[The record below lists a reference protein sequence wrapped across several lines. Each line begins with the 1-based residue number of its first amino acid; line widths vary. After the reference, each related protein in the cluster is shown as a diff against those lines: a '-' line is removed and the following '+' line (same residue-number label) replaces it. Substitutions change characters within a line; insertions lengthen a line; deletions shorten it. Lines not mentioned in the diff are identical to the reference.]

1 MFIIPPAKQK
11 KEETQKKE
19 EKYINT
25 IKPSDFFSLNEIQIS
40 QRIAD
45 IPNYSRYFNPVIRSS
60 FVNLAEIDDEKFDRC
75 ENIDSKNTHVLL
87 TRVNMQKT
95 RTFRDVF
102 YSNQNKSITQNKSTN
117 DPNKINKPN
126 EIIIKIQD
134 PSNMHKIS
142 KINKKNAKNSVLTL
156 INSYKHLL
164 ESLKL
169 LENAQIVNLNLHP
182 STLVFGEIYP
192 VITGFDEC
200 FHSQTM
206 NKERISNLF
215 AKYQPQNVFLPPE
228 AHVLGFLIENNQES
242 LSFSNIEAICS
253 DCQKRMG
260 SLSCFSKAFIEQYRD
275 AAFFSLK
282 SLTNKP
288 KTVIIQDILGKCTT
302 WNGYSLSIL
311 FLVLLRDMFK
321 KRGFPKNQFVSGFSQ
336 QLTQNIHPEPSKR
349 PSILQNISLFN
360 DILYNT
366 SINDYERL
374 FSLLE

>member
-11 KEETQKKE
+11 RQETQKKE

-40 QRIAD
+40 QRIRE
-45 IPNYSRYFNPVIRSS
+45 IPDYSRYFNPVIRSS

-75 ENIDSKNTHVLL
+75 ENIDSKNTHILS
-87 TRVNMQKT
+87 TRINMENTK
-95 RTFRDVF
+95 TFRNVF
-102 YSNQNKSITQNKSTN
+102 YSTQNKSINQNSTN
-117 DPNKINKPN
+117 KTN

-134 PSNMHKIS
+134 PSKMHNMS
-142 KINKKNAKNSVLTL
+142 KVNKKNAKNTILTL

-164 ESLKL
+164 VSLKL
-169 LENAQIVNLNLHP
+169 LENAKIVNLNLHP
-182 STLVFGEIYP
+182 STLNFSENYP
-192 VITGFDEC
+192 VITGFDDC

-206 NKERISNLF
+206 NNERISNLF

-228 AHVLGFLIENNQES
+228 AHVLSFLIENNQES
-242 LSFSNIEAICS
+242 LSFSNIEDICS
-253 DCQKRMG
+253 DCQKRLG
-260 SLSCFSKAFIEQYRD
+260 SLSCFSKAFVEQYRD
-275 AAFFSLK
+275 ATFFSLQ

-288 KTVIIQDILGKCTT
+288 KTVIIQDILEKCTT

-311 FLVLLRDMFK
+311 FLVLLRDIFK

-366 SINDYERL
+366 SINDYEKL

>member
-1 MFIIPPAKQK
+1 MFIIPPTKQK
-11 KEETQKKE
+11 TKKGEETQKRE

-25 IKPSDFFSLNEIQIS
+25 LKPSCFFSLNEIQIS
-40 QRIAD
+40 QRIKE

-60 FVNLAEIDDEKFDRC
+60 YVNLAEIDDAKFERC
-75 ENIDSKNTHVLL
+75 ENIDRKNAHILL
-87 TRVNMQKT
+87 TRINMQNTK
-95 RTFRDVF
+95 TFRDVF
-102 YSNQNKSITQNKSTN
+102 YSNQNKSNET
-117 DPNKINKPN
+117 N

-134 PSNMHKIS
+134 PSKIHKMI
-142 KINKKNAKNSVLTL
+142 KINKKNAKNSILTL

-182 STLVFGEIYP
+182 STLNFSENYP
-192 VITGFDEC
+192 VITSFDEC
-200 FHSQTM
+200 FDSQTM
-206 NKERISNLF
+206 NNERISNLF

-228 AHVLGFLIENNQES
+228 AHVLSFLIENNQES
-242 LSFSNIEAICS
+242 LSFSNIEDICS
-253 DCQKRMG
+253 DCQKRLS
-260 SLSCFSKAFIEQYRD
+260 SLSCFSKAFIEQYRE
-275 AAFFSLK
+275 ATLFSLQ

-321 KRGFPKNQFVSGFSQ
+321 KRGFPKNPFVSEFSQ